1 MQLEPTC
8 IELVTN
14 TSVLAYLCV
23 GYTRYIYTSY
33 VHKRMI
39 YVAYMWLVNSTTLLG
54 YVGHVTRFITVHVL
68 NISLL
73 SVFQCY
79 VRSCNVK
86 QCNNMIILVT
96 YRQFFFPQ
104 HYIRR
109 TTIFLIRKL

>member
-1 MQLEPTC
+1 
-8 IELVTN
+8 
-14 TSVLAYLCV
+14 
-23 GYTRYIYTSY
+23 
-33 VHKRMI
+33 MI
-39 YVAYMWLVNSTTLLG
+39 YVAYMWLVNSTTLFG
-54 YVGHVTRFITVHVL
+54 YVGRVTRFITVHVL

-73 SVFQCY
+73 SVFHCY

-96 YRQFFFPQ
+96 YRQSLFFPQ